1 MIEKIG
7 QVMLY
12 VENQAAVRDFWVEK
26 LDFVVVSEE
35 VVNGEIQWIEI
46 APTKGVETTFVLQ
59 NKKKVAE
66 MNPEMNLGT
75 PSILLFG
82 SNVAELYEE
91 YKNKGIT
98 VGDLVDLPM
107 GRVFNFSDN
116 EGNYFAIC
124 EDRKSVV

>member
-1 MIEKIG
+1 MIKKIG

-12 VENQAAVRDFWVEK
+12 VEDQAAVRDFWVEK

-35 VVNGEIQWIEI
+35 VVNGEIKWIEI

-59 NKKKVAE
+59 NKKIVAE
-66 MNPEMNLGT
+66 MNPDMNLGT

-82 SNVAELYEE
+82 ENVAELYEE

-98 VGDLVDLPM
+98 VGELVDLPM
-107 GRVFNFSDN
+107 GRVFNFADN

-124 EDRKSVV
+124 EK

>member
-46 APTKGVETTFVLQ
+46 APTKGLETSFVLQ

-66 MNPEMNLGT
+66 MNPHMNLGT

-82 SNVAELYEE
+82 KNVAELYET

-98 VGDLVDLPM
+98 VGDLVDLPI
-107 GRVFNFSDN
+107 GRVFNFADI

-124 EDRKSVV
+124 EK

>member
-1 MIEKIG
+1 MVEKIG

-26 LDFVVVSEE
+26 LDFIVVSEE

-82 SNVAELYEE
+82 NNVAELYEE
-91 YKNKGIT
+91 YKDKGIT

-124 EDRKSVV
+124 EK

>member
-1 MIEKIG
+1 MIGKIG

-82 SNVAELYEE
+82 NNVAELYEE

-98 VGDLVDLPM
+98 VGDLVDLPI
-107 GRVFNFSDN
+107 GQVFNFSDN

-124 EDRKSVV
+124 EK

>member
-1 MIEKIG
+1 MVEKIG

-26 LDFVVVSEE
+26 LDFVVVSKE

-82 SNVAELYEE
+82 NNVAELYEE
-91 YKNKGIT
+91 YKDKGIT

-124 EDRKSVV
+124 EK

>member
-12 VENQAAVRDFWVEK
+12 VEDQAAVRDFWVEK

-35 VVNGEIQWIEI
+35 NVNGEIQWIEI
-46 APTKGVETTFVLQ
+46 APTTGLETSFVLQ

-66 MNPEMNLGT
+66 MNPDMNLGT

-82 SNVAELYEE
+82 TNVAELYET
-91 YKNKGIT
+91 YKKRGIT

-107 GRVFNFSDN
+107 GRVFNFADN

-124 EDRKSVV
+124 EK

>member
-82 SNVAELYEE
+82 NNVAELYEE

-124 EDRKSVV
+124 EK

>member
-1 MIEKIG
+1 MVEKIG

-59 NKKKVAE
+59 NKKKVAG

-82 SNVAELYEE
+82 NNVAELYEE
-91 YKNKGIT
+91 YKDKGIT

-124 EDRKSVV
+124 EK

>member
-1 MIEKIG
+1 MVEKIG

-12 VENQAAVRDFWVEK
+12 VENQAAVRDFWIEK

-82 SNVAELYEE
+82 NNVAELYEE
-91 YKNKGIT
+91 YKDKGIT

-124 EDRKSVV
+124 EK

>member
-12 VENQAAVRDFWVEK
+12 VEDQAAVRDFWVEK

-35 VVNGEIQWIEI
+35 VVNGEIQWVEI
-46 APTKGVETTFVLQ
+46 APSKGVETTFVLQ

-66 MNPEMNLGT
+66 MNPDMNLGT

-82 SNVAELYEE
+82 TNISELYEE

-98 VGDLVDLPM
+98 VGDLVDLPI
-107 GRVFNFSDN
+107 GRV
-116 EGNYFAIC
+116 
-124 EDRKSVV
+124 

>member
-35 VVNGEIQWIEI
+35 VVNGEIHWIEI

-82 SNVAELYEE
+82 NNVAELYEE

-124 EDRKSVV
+124 EK

>member
-12 VENQAAVRDFWVEK
+12 VENQATVRDFWVEK

-82 SNVAELYEE
+82 NNVAELYEE

-124 EDRKSVV
+124 EK

>member
-12 VENQAAVRDFWVEK
+12 VENQTAVRDFWVEK

-82 SNVAELYEE
+82 NNLAELYEE

-124 EDRKSVV
+124 EK

>member
-82 SNVAELYEE
+82 NNLAELYEE

-107 GRVFNFSDN
+107 GRVFNFLDN

-124 EDRKSVV
+124 EK

>member
-1 MIEKIG
+1 MIKKIG

-82 SNVAELYEE
+82 NNVAELYEE

-124 EDRKSVV
+124 EK

>member
-107 GRVFNFSDN
+107 SRVFNFSDN

-124 EDRKSVV
+124 EK

>member
-35 VVNGEIQWIEI
+35 VANGEIQWIEI

-82 SNVAELYEE
+82 NNVAELYEE

-124 EDRKSVV
+124 EK

>member
-46 APTKGVETTFVLQ
+46 APTKGLETSFVLQ

-66 MNPEMNLGT
+66 MNPYMNLGT

-82 SNVAELYEE
+82 KNVAELYET

-98 VGDLVDLPM
+98 VGDLVDLPI
-107 GRVFNFSDN
+107 GRVFNFADI

-124 EDRKSVV
+124 EK

>member
-1 MIEKIG
+1 MVEKIG

-12 VENQAAVRDFWVEK
+12 VENQAVVRDFWVEK

-82 SNVAELYEE
+82 NNVAELYEE
-91 YKNKGIT
+91 YKDKGIT

-124 EDRKSVV
+124 EK

>member
-82 SNVAELYEE
+82 NNVAELYEE
-91 YKNKGIT
+91 YKNRGIT

-107 GRVFNFSDN
+107 GQVFNFSDN

-124 EDRKSVV
+124 EK

>member
-66 MNPEMNLGT
+66 MNPEMNLGI

-82 SNVAELYEE
+82 NNVAELYEE
-91 YKNKGIT
+91 YKNRGIT

-124 EDRKSVV
+124 EK

>member
-1 MIEKIG
+1 MVEKIG

-35 VVNGEIQWIEI
+35 LVNGEIQWIEI

-82 SNVAELYEE
+82 NNVAELYEE
-91 YKNKGIT
+91 YKDKGIT

-124 EDRKSVV
+124 EK

>member
-12 VENQAAVRDFWVEK
+12 VENQTAVRDFWVEK

-82 SNVAELYEE
+82 NNVADLYDE

-98 VGDLVDLPM
+98 VGDLVDLPI

-124 EDRKSVV
+124 EK

>member
-1 MIEKIG
+1 MINKIG
-7 QVMLY
+7 QIMLY

-26 LDFVVVSEE
+26 LGFVVVSEE

-46 APTKGVETTFVLQ
+46 APTKEAETTFVLQ

-66 MNPEMNLGT
+66 MNPDMNLGT

-82 SNVAELYEE
+82 ENIVELYET
-91 YKNKGIT
+91 YKKKEIT
-98 VGDLVDLPM
+98 VGELVDLPM
-107 GRVFNFSDN
+107 GRVFNFADN

-124 EDRKSVV
+124 EK

>member
-1 MIEKIG
+1 MVEKIG

-82 SNVAELYEE
+82 NNVAELYEE
-91 YKNKGIT
+91 YKDKGIT

-116 EGNYFAIC
+116 EEIGRA
-124 EDRKSVV
+124 SL

>member
-12 VENQAAVRDFWVEK
+12 VEDQAAVRDFWVEK
-26 LDFVVVSEE
+26 LDFVVVAEE

-46 APTKGVETTFVLQ
+46 APTTGLETSFVLQ

-66 MNPEMNLGT
+66 MNPDMNLGT

-82 SNVAELYEE
+82 TNLAELYEI
-91 YKNKGIT
+91 YKKRGIT

-107 GRVFNFSDN
+107 GRVFNFADN

-124 EDRKSVV
+124 EK

>member
-1 MIEKIG
+1 MVEKIG

-46 APTKGVETTFVLQ
+46 APTKGVENTFVLQ

-82 SNVAELYEE
+82 NNVAELYEE
-91 YKNKGIT
+91 YKDKGIT

-124 EDRKSVV
+124 EK

>member
-1 MIEKIG
+1 MVEKIG

-66 MNPEMNLGT
+66 MNPEMNLGI

-82 SNVAELYEE
+82 NNVAELYEE
-91 YKNKGIT
+91 YKDKGIT

-124 EDRKSVV
+124 EK

>member
-1 MIEKIG
+1 MIKKIG

-12 VENQAAVRDFWVEK
+12 VEDQAAVRDFWIEK

-59 NKKKVAE
+59 NKKIVAE
-66 MNPEMNLGT
+66 MNPDMNLGT

-82 SNVAELYEE
+82 ENVAELYEE

-98 VGDLVDLPM
+98 VGELVDLPM
-107 GRVFNFSDN
+107 GRVFNFADN

-124 EDRKSVV
+124 EK

>member
-1 MIEKIG
+1 MVEKIG

-82 SNVAELYEE
+82 NNVAELYEE
-91 YKNKGIT
+91 YKDKGIT
-98 VGDLVDLPM
+98 VVDLVDLPM

-124 EDRKSVV
+124 EK

>member
-59 NKKKVAE
+59 NKKKVVE

-82 SNVAELYEE
+82 NNVAELYEE

-124 EDRKSVV
+124 EK

>member
-1 MIEKIG
+1 MIEKID

-12 VENQAAVRDFWVEK
+12 VENQTAVRDFWVEK

-82 SNVAELYEE
+82 NNLAELYEE

-124 EDRKSVV
+124 EK

>member
-1 MIEKIG
+1 MIKKIG

-12 VENQAAVRDFWVEK
+12 VEDQAAVRDFWVEK

-46 APTKGVETTFVLQ
+46 APTKDVETTFILQ

-66 MNPEMNLGT
+66 MNPDMNLGT

-82 SNVAELYEE
+82 ENIAELYED

-98 VGDLVDLPM
+98 VGELVDLPM
-107 GRVFNFSDN
+107 GRVFNFADN

-124 EDRKSVV
+124 EK

>member
-82 SNVAELYEE
+82 NNVAELYEE
-91 YKNKGIT
+91 YKNRGIT

-124 EDRKSVV
+124 EK

>member
-66 MNPEMNLGT
+66 MNPEMNLET

-82 SNVAELYEE
+82 NNVAKLYEE
-91 YKNKGIT
+91 YKDKGIT
-98 VGDLVDLPM
+98 VGVLVDLPM

-124 EDRKSVV
+124 EK

>member
-12 VENQAAVRDFWVEK
+12 VENQEAVRDFWVEK

-35 VVNGEIQWIEI
+35 VINGEIQWIEI

-82 SNVAELYEE
+82 NNVAELYEE

-98 VGDLVDLPM
+98 IGDLVDLPM

-124 EDRKSVV
+124 EK

>member
-82 SNVAELYEE
+82 NNVADLYDE

-124 EDRKSVV
+124 EK

>member
-35 VVNGEIQWIEI
+35 VVNGKIQWIEI

-82 SNVAELYEE
+82 NNVAELYEE
-91 YKNKGIT
+91 YKNRGIT

-124 EDRKSVV
+124 EK